1 MLHRRLWW
9 VHLHYEIR
17 SRVRE
22 KYGAMYDIKYLCRWD
37 QSFFLISEL
46 LDATPLSL
54 AMCEAIDLSIQQ
66 PDPLEVCAYKVQI
79 TTLPSTPVELILVIP
94 LPLSSKPRIVLMVF
108 WCTVLSLVSSVPD
121 LPLRSIC
128 LNMFKALSSR

>member
-9 VHLHYEIR
+9 VHIHYEIP

-22 KYGAMYDIKYLCRWD
+22 KYGAMYDIKYLCRWV

-54 AMCEAIDLSIQQ
+54 AMCEAIDLSIQEH
-66 PDPLEVCAYKVQI
+66 DPR
-79 TTLPSTPVELILVIP
+79 P
-94 LPLSSKPRIVLMVF
+94 
-108 WCTVLSLVSSVPD
+108 
-121 LPLRSIC
+121 
-128 LNMFKALSSR
+128 